1 MSYDAI
7 GEQIKKR
14 RLEIG
19 MTGRELARRTGLSA
33 SFISQLERG
42 KTKVSLE
49 TLRLIA
55 EHLEV
60 SLMHFLSEEPPTL
73 DGESNQEVASLP
85 KIRDSVVR
93 VANRPKLT
101 FPDSG
106 VCYELLARDLSRKM
120 EAMCG
125 RLAPGTGNV
134 ARRLRVPTEEFI
146 YVISG
151 SLTVGLRSGEHCLN
165 PGDTIYFEGDD
176 LMQLACASENEEAV
190 WISVITPPA
199 F

>member
-1 MSYDAI
+1 MSYDTI
-7 GEQIKKR
+7 GVQIKKR
-14 RLEIG
+14 RLELG

-60 SLMHFLSEEPPTL
+60 SILNFLSEEPPVL
-73 DGESNQEVASLP
+73 ESQPGRESVAIP
-85 KIRDSVVR
+85 QRGNPVVR
-93 VANRPKLT
+93 VADRPKLT

-106 VCYELLARDLSRKM
+106 VCYELLARDLSHKM
-120 EAMCG
+120 ETMCG

-134 ARRLRVPTEEFI
+134 ARRLRLPTEEFI
-146 YVISG
+146 YVLSG
-151 SLTVGLRSGEHCLN
+151 SLTVGLRSGEHRLN
-165 PGDTIYFEGDD
+165 TGDTIYFEGDD
-176 LMQLACASENEEAV
+176 LVRLACASEEEEAV

>member
-7 GEQIKKR
+7 GERIKVR

-19 MTGRELARRTGLSA
+19 LTGRELARRTGLSA

-42 KTKVSLE
+42 KTKISLE
-49 TLRLIA
+49 SLRLIA
-55 EHLEV
+55 ENLEV
-60 SLMHFLSEEPPTL
+60 SILHFLSEELPAP
-73 DGESNQEVASLP
+73 ESQPNQETVLLP

-93 VANRPKLT
+93 VDNRPQLT

-125 RLAPGTGNV
+125 RLSPGTGNV
-134 ARRLRVPTEEFI
+134 ARRLRLPTEEFI
-146 YVISG
+146 YVLSG
-151 SLTVGLRSGEHCLN
+151 SLIVGLQSGEHCLN
-165 PGDTIYFEGDD
+165 PNDTIYFEGHD
-176 LMQLACASENEEAV
+176 LVKLVCVSADEDAV
-190 WISVITPPA
+190 WI
-199 F
+199 